1 MDAQAAGQRDR
12 CRTQAATTWML
23 RPPVNATA
31 VGQSGQR
38 GSRAARPLWSESGG
52 RGGVS
57 DLGGG
62 IRGATRVDVGVALGQ
77 DAECRPLRSQA
88 PRCPMEQKR
97 LKDTLGLTP
106 ERVSGVP
113 PRGLEMCLVQADSA
127 PVARSQESRWSTGS
141 TR

>member
-38 GSRAARPLWSESGG
+38 GSRAARPFWSESGG

-62 IRGATRVDVGVALGQ
+62 EQRVDVGVALGQ
-77 DAECRPLRSQA
+77 DAECRPLRS
-88 PRCPMEQKR
+88 
-97 LKDTLGLTP
+97 
-106 ERVSGVP
+106 
-113 PRGLEMCLVQADSA
+113 
-127 PVARSQESRWSTGS
+127 
-141 TR
+141 